1 MERMVVGD
9 RAAHESHQPSGLVVV
24 EEREWILGGG
34 GVKTVEARCTN
45 ELLPLLLS

>member
-1 MERMVVGD
+1 MVVGD
-9 RAAHESHQPSGLVVV
+9 RATHESQKPSGPVVV